1 MTQITFPLKD
11 LLQAEKDN
19 RLKDLVWARVAMV
32 YKEHTT
38 AGLIANVLF
47 VVQARLLQPADSRP
61 DSAQKL
67 VVHVTP
73 PVAAKVGGSEWAQ
86 EVRV

>member
-1 MTQITFPLKD
+1 MTQITFSLKD

-19 RLKDLVWARVAMV
+19 RLLDLVWAQVARV
-32 YKEHTT
+32 YKDQV
-38 AGLIANVLF
+38 NVTLVADVLR
-47 VVQARLLQPADSRP
+47 VVQTRLLQPSDSRP

-73 PVAAKVGGSEWAQ
+73 PVQAKVGGSEWVQ

>member
-19 RLKDLVWARVAMV
+19 RLLDLVWAQVSRV
-32 YKEHTT
+32 YKDQV
-38 AGLIANVLF
+38 NVTLVADVLR
-47 VVQARLLQPADSRP
+47 VVQTRLLQPADSRP